1 MYYVFHRVVTA
12 LLLAK
17 PAIIN
22 DEDESGNSA
31 LHLAALNGHPK
42 IIDILIDY
50 GASVDPRNSVLWT
63 PLDCAAAKGNVE
75 SVLKLLERDS
85 PIDPIDLAYT
95 TPLHLASRE
104 GHEAVVKALLE
115 QGADPLLLDHAGK
128 NALDMAIENT
138 HKYVTFLVSC
148 LKCSISIPPV
158 DVRKPLVFS
167 LFQGVWKENI
177 SVKWVKEKNTK
188 HQALTQYFFNE
199 RAEVISGDYLK
210 NLHSLKLLGNVY
222 DENYFW

>member
-1 MYYVFHRVVTA
+1 M
-12 LLLAK
+12 AK

-115 QGADPLLLDHAGK
+115 QGADPLLLDHTGK
-128 NALDMAIENT
+128 NALDMAIENS
-138 HKYVTFLVSC
+138 HKYVNFL
-148 LKCSISIPPV
+148 
-158 DVRKPLVFS
+158 
-167 LFQGVWKENI
+167 
-177 SVKWVKEKNTK
+177 
-188 HQALTQYFFNE
+188 FFNTFH
-199 RAEVISGDYLK
+199 ANLPFLYL
-210 NLHSLKLLGNVY
+210 LKMS
-222 DENYFW
+222 ENPWFSYNFRGYGKKILV

>member
-1 MYYVFHRVVTA
+1 MVLSIGLPFKTEFDISFLNFYVVLFLQLWFAKHIFWYCITFNLFQNYPHQKIMIWKTFNLCNVYASHRVVTA

-128 NALDMAIENT
+128 NALDMAIENS
-138 HKYVTFLVSC
+138 HKYVNFL
-148 LKCSISIPPV
+148 
-158 DVRKPLVFS
+158 F
-167 LFQGVWKENI
+167 
-177 SVKWVKEKNTK
+177 
-188 HQALTQYFFNE
+188 
-199 RAEVISGDYLK
+199 
-210 NLHSLKLLGNVY
+210 
-222 DENYFW
+222 